1 MRTPLLLACFA
12 LTVVGCSRN
21 EPKDEQTGSAASS
34 EQKTIETSDI
44 ACNNEK
50 ATSAIHS
57 YLVNRIDQHA
67 KKQSDIIQQQAG
79 TVVDMTILQNGLS
92 QVAINLE
99 GVNGSNGKCQATVSF
114 NMPQAQLDNADKIY
128 TRLKMPVAAE
138 QIVSRGYQ
146 LQNSTLVANNV
157 GFGLSASGTNYQVN
171 STTGDD
177 VIGLV
182 GEIMANSALAQT
194 LTQPS
199 NTPLAGSSA
208 GAIPVLPPVTS
219 KPSVAANNSQ
229 TSTTKPV
236 KKQTTEKPKT
246 NSEKNNSKKNNSEKT
261 KTDVTTT
268 TSAKKNTQSDSA
280 DKKSV
285 KKSESTTSDSAD
297 KKSVKKSESTTSNA
311 DTKSTATKSAASTG
325 NSTEKSTKS
334 VSHEKVPTDTNV
346 KLTIEE
352 KNEQY

>member
-1 MRTPLLLACFA
+1 MSMIFPQNTLSKKMRTPLLMACFA

-21 EPKDEQTGSAASS
+21 EQKDGQTGSAASS
-34 EQKTIETSDI
+34 EQQPIETSDI

-57 YLVNRIDQHA
+57 YLVNRIDQQA

-99 GVNGSNGKCQATVSF
+99 SVNGSNGKCQATVSF

-138 QIVSRGYQ
+138 QIASRGYQ
-146 LQNSTLVANNV
+146 LQNSTLVANPV
-157 GFGLSASGTNYQVN
+157 GFGLSASGANYQVN

-208 GAIPVLPPVTS
+208 GAIPVVPTVTS

-229 TSTTKPV
+229 NSTTKPV
-236 KKQTTEKPKT
+236 KKQTTEEPKT
-246 NSEKNNSKKNNSEKT
+246 DSEKNDSEKT
-261 KTDVTTT
+261 KTDVNNN
-268 TSAKKNTQSDSA
+268 TSDKKNTQSDSA
-280 DKKSV
+280 DKISD
-285 KKSESTTSDSAD
+285 KKSEP
-297 KKSVKKSESTTSNA
+297 TTSNA
-311 DTKSTATKSAASTG
+311 DTKSTKP
-325 NSTEKSTKS
+325 

>member
-1 MRTPLLLACFA
+1 MSMIFPQNTLSKKMRTPLLLACFA
-12 LTVVGCSRN
+12 LAVVGCSRN
-21 EPKDEQTGSAASS
+21 EQKDGQTGSAASS
-34 EQKTIETSDI
+34 EQQPIETSDI

-57 YLVNRIDQHA
+57 YLVNRIDQQA

-99 GVNGSNGKCQATVSF
+99 SVNGSNGKCQATVSF

-138 QIVSRGYQ
+138 QIASRGYQ
-146 LQNSTLVANNV
+146 LQNSTLVANPV
-157 GFGLSASGTNYQVN
+157 GFGLSASGANYQVN

-208 GAIPVLPPVTS
+208 GAIAVLPPVTS
-219 KPSVAANNSQ
+219 RPSVAANNSQ
-229 TSTTKPV
+229 NSTTKPV
-236 KKQTTEKPKT
+236 KKQTTEQPKT
-246 NSEKNNSKKNNSEKT
+246 GSEKT
-261 KTDVTTT
+261 KTDVNNN
-268 TSAKKNTQSDSA
+268 TSDKKNTQSDSA
-280 DKKSV
+280 DKISD
-285 KKSESTTSDSAD
+285 KKSEP
-297 KKSVKKSESTTSNA
+297 TTSNA
-311 DTKSTATKSAASTG
+311 DSKSTATKSAAST
-325 NSTEKSTKS
+325 SRDKSTKS

>member
-1 MRTPLLLACFA
+1 MSMIFPQNTLSKKMRMPLLLACFV

-21 EPKDEQTGSAASS
+21 EQKDGQTGSTASS
-34 EQKTIETSDI
+34 EQQPIETSDI
-44 ACNNEK
+44 ACNNDK

-57 YLVNRIDQHA
+57 YLVNRIDQQA

-79 TVVDMTILQNGLS
+79 TVVDMSILQNGLS

-99 GVNGSNGKCQATVSF
+99 SVKGSNGKCQATVSF

-138 QIVSRGYQ
+138 QIASRGYQ

-157 GFGLSASGTNYQVN
+157 GFGLSASGANYQVTSN
-171 STTGDD
+171 TGDD

-208 GAIPVLPPVTS
+208 GAIAVLPPVTS
-219 KPSVAANNSQ
+219 RPSVAANNSQ

-236 KKQTTEKPKT
+236 KKQTTEQPKT
-246 NSEKNNSKKNNSEKT
+246 DSEKNDSEKT
-261 KTDVTTT
+261 KTDVTN
-268 TSAKKNTQSDSA
+268 TSDKKNTQSDSA
-280 DKKSV
+280 DKISD
-285 KKSESTTSDSAD
+285 KKSEP
-297 KKSVKKSESTTSNA
+297 TTSNA
-311 DTKSTATKSAASTG
+311 DSKSTATKSAAST
-325 NSTEKSTKS
+325 SVDKSTKS

>member
-1 MRTPLLLACFA
+1 MSMIFPQNTLSKKMRTPLLLACFA
-12 LTVVGCSRN
+12 LAVVGCSRN
-21 EPKDEQTGSAASS
+21 EQKDGQTGSAASS
-34 EQKTIETSDI
+34 EQQPIETSDI

-57 YLVNRIDQHA
+57 YLVNRIDQQA

-99 GVNGSNGKCQATVSF
+99 SVNGSNGKCQATVSF

-138 QIVSRGYQ
+138 QIASRGYQ
-146 LQNSTLVANNV
+146 LQNSTLVANPV
-157 GFGLSASGTNYQVN
+157 GFGLSASGANYQVN

-208 GAIPVLPPVTS
+208 GAIPVVPTVTS

-229 TSTTKPV
+229 NSTTKPV
-236 KKQTTEKPKT
+236 KKQTTEEPKT
-246 NSEKNNSKKNNSEKT
+246 DSEKNDSEKT
-261 KTDVTTT
+261 KTDVTTIP
-268 TSAKKNTQSDSA
+268 AKKNTA
-280 DKKSV
+280 
-285 KKSESTTSDSAD
+285 SDSAD

-311 DTKSTATKSAASTG
+311 DS
-325 NSTEKSTKS
+325 KSTKP

>member
-21 EPKDEQTGSAASS
+21 EQKDEQTGSATSS
-34 EQKTIETSDI
+34 EQQTIETSDI

-57 YLVNRIDQHA
+57 YLVNRIDQQA

-79 TVVDMTILQNGLS
+79 TIVDMSILQNGLS

-99 GVNGSNGKCQATVSF
+99 SVNGSNGKCQATVSF

-138 QIVSRGYQ
+138 QIASRGYQ

-157 GFGLSASGTNYQVN
+157 GFGLSASGANYQVN

-208 GAIPVLPPVTS
+208 GDIAVLPPVTS

-236 KKQTTEKPKT
+236 KKQSTEEPKT
-246 NSEKNNSKKNNSEKT
+246 DSEKNDSET
-261 KTDVTTT
+261 IKTDLTT
-268 TSAKKNTQSDSA
+268 TSDKKNTASDSA

-285 KKSESTTSDSAD
+285 KKSEA
-297 KKSVKKSESTTSNA
+297 TTSNA
-311 DTKSTATKSAASTG
+311 DTKSTATKSAAST
-325 NSTEKSTKS
+325 STDKSTKS

>member
-1 MRTPLLLACFA
+1 MSMIFPQNTLSKKMRTPLLLACFA

-21 EPKDEQTGSAASS
+21 EQKDEQTGSAASS

-57 YLVNRIDQHA
+57 YLVNRIDQQA

-79 TVVDMTILQNGLS
+79 TIVDMSILQNGLS

-99 GVNGSNGKCQATVSF
+99 SVNGSNGKCQATVSF
-114 NMPQAQLDNADKIY
+114 NMPQAQLDNTDKIY

-138 QIVSRGYQ
+138 QIASRGYQ

-157 GFGLSASGTNYQVN
+157 GFGLSASGANYQVN

-208 GAIPVLPPVTS
+208 GAIPVVPTVTS

-229 TSTTKPV
+229 NSTTKPV
-236 KKQTTEKPKT
+236 KKQTTEEPKT
-246 NSEKNNSKKNNSEKT
+246 DSEKNDSEKT

-268 TSAKKNTQSDSA
+268 SDKKNTASDSA
-280 DKKSV
+280 DKISV
-285 KKSESTTSDSAD
+285 KKSESTTA
-297 KKSVKKSESTTSNA
+297 NA
-311 DTKSTATKSAASTG
+311 DTKSTATKSAAST
-325 NSTEKSTKS
+325 STDKSTKS

>member
-12 LTVVGCSRN
+12 LAVVGCSRN
-21 EPKDEQTGSAASS
+21 EQKDEQTGSAASS

-57 YLVNRIDQHA
+57 YLVNRIDQQA

-79 TVVDMTILQNGLS
+79 TMVDMTILQNGLS

-99 GVNGSNGKCQATVSF
+99 SVNGSNGKCQATVSF

-138 QIVSRGYQ
+138 QITSRGYQ

-157 GFGLSASGTNYQVN
+157 GFGLSASGANYQVN

-208 GAIPVLPPVTS
+208 GAIPVVPPVTS

-236 KKQTTEKPKT
+236 KKETTEKPKT
-246 NSEKNNSKKNNSEKT
+246 NSEKNSSDKT

-268 TSAKKNTQSDSA
+268 SDKKNTA
-280 DKKSV
+280 
-285 KKSESTTSDSAD
+285 SDSAD

-311 DTKSTATKSAASTG
+311 DTKSTKP
-325 NSTEKSTKS
+325 

>member
-1 MRTPLLLACFA
+1 MSMIFPQNTLSKKMRTPLLLACFA
-12 LTVVGCSRN
+12 LAVVGCSRN
-21 EPKDEQTGSAASS
+21 EQKDEQTGSTASS
-34 EQKTIETSDI
+34 EQKPIETSDI

-57 YLVNRIDQHA
+57 YLVNRIDQQA

-99 GVNGSNGKCQATVSF
+99 SVNGSNGKCQATVSF

-138 QIVSRGYQ
+138 QIASRGYQ

-157 GFGLSASGTNYQVN
+157 GFGLSASGANYQVN

-208 GAIPVLPPVTS
+208 GAIPVVPTVTS

-229 TSTTKPV
+229 NSTTKPV
-236 KKQTTEKPKT
+236 KKQTTEEPKT
-246 NSEKNNSKKNNSEKT
+246 DSEKNDSEKT

-268 TSAKKNTQSDSA
+268 SDKKNTASDSA
-280 DKKSV
+280 DKISD
-285 KKSESTTSDSAD
+285 KKSESTTA
-297 KKSVKKSESTTSNA
+297 NA
-311 DTKSTATKSAASTG
+311 DSKSTATKSAAST
-325 NSTEKSTKS
+325 STDKSTKS

>member
-1 MRTPLLLACFA
+1 MSMIFPQNTLSKKMRTPLLLACFA

-21 EPKDEQTGSAASS
+21 EQKDEQTGSAASS
-34 EQKTIETSDI
+34 EQQTIETSDI

-57 YLVNRIDQHA
+57 YLVNRIDQQA

-99 GVNGSNGKCQATVSF
+99 SVNGSNGKCQATVSF

-138 QIVSRGYQ
+138 QIASRGYQ

-157 GFGLSASGTNYQVN
+157 GFGLSASGANYQVN

-208 GAIPVLPPVTS
+208 GAIPVVPTVTS

-229 TSTTKPV
+229 NSTTKPV
-236 KKQTTEKPKT
+236 KKQTTEEPKT
-246 NSEKNNSKKNNSEKT
+246 DSEKNDSEKT

-268 TSAKKNTQSDSA
+268 SDKKNTASDSA

-285 KKSESTTSDSAD
+285 KKSESTTA
-297 KKSVKKSESTTSNA
+297 NA
-311 DTKSTATKSAASTG
+311 DTKSTATKSAAST
-325 NSTEKSTKS
+325 STDKSTKP

>member
-1 MRTPLLLACFA
+1 MSMIFPQNTLSKKMRTPLLLACFA
-12 LTVVGCSRN
+12 LAVVGCSRN
-21 EPKDEQTGSAASS
+21 EQKDEQTGSAASS

-57 YLVNRIDQHA
+57 YLVNRIDQQA
-67 KKQSDIIQQQAG
+67 KNQSDIIQQQAG
-79 TVVDMTILQNGLS
+79 TIVDMSILQNGLS

-99 GVNGSNGKCQATVSF
+99 SVNGSNGKCQATVSF

-138 QIVSRGYQ
+138 QIASRGYQ

-157 GFGLSASGTNYQVN
+157 GFGLSASGANYQVN

-208 GAIPVLPPVTS
+208 GAIPVVPTVTS

-229 TSTTKPV
+229 NSTTKPV
-236 KKQTTEKPKT
+236 KKQTTEEPKT
-246 NSEKNNSKKNNSEKT
+246 DSEKNDSEKT

-268 TSAKKNTQSDSA
+268 SDKKNTASDSA

-285 KKSESTTSDSAD
+285 KKSESTTA
-297 KKSVKKSESTTSNA
+297 NA
-311 DTKSTATKSAASTG
+311 DTKSTATKSAAST
-325 NSTEKSTKS
+325 STDKSTKS

>member
-1 MRTPLLLACFA
+1 MSMIFPQNTLSKKMRMPLLLACFA

-21 EPKDEQTGSAASS
+21 EQKDGQTGSTASS
-34 EQKTIETSDI
+34 EQQPIETSDI
-44 ACNNEK
+44 ACNNDK
-50 ATSAIHS
+50 ATDAIHS
-57 YLVNRIDQHA
+57 YLVNRIDQQA

-79 TVVDMTILQNGLS
+79 TMVDMTILQNGLS

-99 GVNGSNGKCQATVSF
+99 SVKGSNGKCQATVSF

-138 QIVSRGYQ
+138 QIASRGYQ

-157 GFGLSASGTNYQVN
+157 GFGLSASGANYQVN

-229 TSTTKPV
+229 NSTTKPV
-236 KKQTTEKPKT
+236 KKQTTEQPKT
-246 NSEKNNSKKNNSEKT
+246 GSEKT
-261 KTDVTTT
+261 KTDVTN
-268 TSAKKNTQSDSA
+268 TSDKKNTQSDSA
-280 DKKSV
+280 DKISD
-285 KKSESTTSDSAD
+285 KKSEA
-297 KKSVKKSESTTSNA
+297 TTSNA
-311 DTKSTATKSAASTG
+311 DSKSTATKSAAST
-325 NSTEKSTKS
+325 SVDKSTKP

-346 KLTIEE
+346 KLTIAE

>member
-1 MRTPLLLACFA
+1 MSMIFPQNTLSKKMLTPLLLACFA

-21 EPKDEQTGSAASS
+21 EQKDEQTGSAASS

-57 YLVNRIDQHA
+57 YLVNRIDQQA

-79 TVVDMTILQNGLS
+79 TIVDMTILQNGLS

-99 GVNGSNGKCQATVSF
+99 SVNGSNGKCQATVSF

-138 QIVSRGYQ
+138 QIASRGYQ

-157 GFGLSASGTNYQVN
+157 GFGLSASGANYQVN

-208 GAIPVLPPVTS
+208 GAIAVLPPVTS

-229 TSTTKPV
+229 NSTTKPV
-236 KKQTTEKPKT
+236 KKQATEKPKT
-246 NSEKNNSKKNNSEKT
+246 NSEKNNSEKT
-261 KTDVTTT
+261 KTDVNNN
-268 TSAKKNTQSDSA
+268 TSDKKNTQSDSA
-280 DKKSV
+280 DKISV
-285 KKSESTTSDSAD
+285 KKP
-297 KKSVKKSESTTSNA
+297 ESTTSNA
-311 DTKSTATKSAASTG
+311 DSKSTATKSAAST
-325 NSTEKSTKS
+325 SVDKSTKS

>member
-1 MRTPLLLACFA
+1 MACFTLA
-12 LTVVGCSRN
+12 VVGCSRN

-34 EQKTIETSDI
+34 EQKPIETPDI

-57 YLVNRIDQHA
+57 YLVNRIDQQA

-99 GVNGSNGKCQATVSF
+99 GVNGRNGKCQATVSF

-208 GAIPVLPPVTS
+208 GAIAVLPPVTS
-219 KPSVAANNSQ
+219 RPSVAANNSQ
-229 TSTTKPV
+229 NSTTKPV
-236 KKQTTEKPKT
+236 KKQTTEKPKN
-246 NSEKNNSKKNNSEKT
+246 NSEKNNSEKT

-268 TSAKKNTQSDSA
+268 TSAKKNTP
-280 DKKSV
+280 
-285 KKSESTTSDSAD
+285 SDSAD

-311 DTKSTATKSAASTG
+311 DTKSTATKPTASTG

>member
-1 MRTPLLLACFA
+1 MSMIFPQNTLSKKMRTPLLLACFA
-12 LTVVGCSRN
+12 LAVVGCSRN
-21 EPKDEQTGSAASS
+21 EQKDGQTGSAASS
-34 EQKTIETSDI
+34 EQQPIETSDI

-57 YLVNRIDQHA
+57 YLVNRIDQQA

-99 GVNGSNGKCQATVSF
+99 SVNGSNGKCQATVSF

-138 QIVSRGYQ
+138 QIASRGYQ
-146 LQNSTLVANNV
+146 LQNSTLVANPV
-157 GFGLSASGTNYQVN
+157 GFGLSASGANYQVN

-208 GAIPVLPPVTS
+208 GAIPVVPTVTS

-229 TSTTKPV
+229 NSTTKPV
-236 KKQTTEKPKT
+236 KKQTTEEPKT
-246 NSEKNNSKKNNSEKT
+246 DSEKNDSEKT
-261 KTDVTTT
+261 KTDVNNN
-268 TSAKKNTQSDSA
+268 TSDKKNTQSDSA
-280 DKKSV
+280 DKISD
-285 KKSESTTSDSAD
+285 KKSEP
-297 KKSVKKSESTTSNA
+297 TTSNA
-311 DTKSTATKSAASTG
+311 DSKSTATKSAASTG
-325 NSTEKSTKS
+325 NSTDKSTKP

>member
-1 MRTPLLLACFA
+1 MSMIFPQNTLSKKMRTPLLLACFA

-21 EPKDEQTGSAASS
+21 EQKDEQTGSAASS

-57 YLVNRIDQHA
+57 YLVNRIDQQA

-79 TVVDMTILQNGLS
+79 TIVDMSILQNGLS

-99 GVNGSNGKCQATVSF
+99 SVNGNNGKCQATVSF

-138 QIVSRGYQ
+138 QIASRGYQ

-157 GFGLSASGTNYQVN
+157 GFGLSASGANYQVN

-208 GAIPVLPPVTS
+208 GAIPVVPTVTS

-229 TSTTKPV
+229 NSTTKPV
-236 KKQTTEKPKT
+236 KKQTTEEPKT
-246 NSEKNNSKKNNSEKT
+246 DSEKNDSEKT

-268 TSAKKNTQSDSA
+268 SDKKNTA
-280 DKKSV
+280 
-285 KKSESTTSDSAD
+285 SDSAD

-311 DTKSTATKSAASTG
+311 DTKSTATKSAAST
-325 NSTEKSTKS
+325 STDKSTKS

>member
-1 MRTPLLLACFA
+1 MSMIFPQNTLSKKMRTPLLLACFA
-12 LTVVGCSRN
+12 LAVVGCSRN
-21 EPKDEQTGSAASS
+21 EQKDGQTGSAASS
-34 EQKTIETSDI
+34 EQQPIETSDI

-57 YLVNRIDQHA
+57 YLVNRIDQQA
-67 KKQSDIIQQQAG
+67 KKQSNIIQQQAG
-79 TVVDMTILQNGLS
+79 TMVDMTILQNGLS

-99 GVNGSNGKCQATVSF
+99 SVNGSNGKCQATVSF

-138 QIVSRGYQ
+138 QIASRGYQ

-157 GFGLSASGTNYQVN
+157 GFGLSASGANYQVN

-208 GAIPVLPPVTS
+208 GAIPVVPTVTS

-229 TSTTKPV
+229 NSTTKPV
-236 KKQTTEKPKT
+236 KKQTTEEPKT
-246 NSEKNNSKKNNSEKT
+246 DSEKNDSEKT

-268 TSAKKNTQSDSA
+268 SDKKNTASDSA

-285 KKSESTTSDSAD
+285 KKSESTTA
-297 KKSVKKSESTTSNA
+297 NA
-311 DTKSTATKSAASTG
+311 DTKSTATKSAAST
-325 NSTEKSTKS
+325 STDKSTKS

>member
-1 MRTPLLLACFA
+1 MSMIFPQNTLSKKMRTPLLLACFA
-12 LTVVGCSRN
+12 LAVVGCSRN
-21 EPKDEQTGSAASS
+21 EQKDEQTGSAASS

-57 YLVNRIDQHA
+57 YLVNRIDQQA

-79 TVVDMTILQNGLS
+79 TVVDMSILQNGLS

-99 GVNGSNGKCQATVSF
+99 SVNGSNGKCQATVSF

-138 QIVSRGYQ
+138 QIASRGYQ

-157 GFGLSASGTNYQVN
+157 GFGLSASGANYQVN

-208 GAIPVLPPVTS
+208 GAIPVVPTVTS

-229 TSTTKPV
+229 NSTTKPV
-236 KKQTTEKPKT
+236 KKQTTEEPKT
-246 NSEKNNSKKNNSEKT
+246 DSEKNDSEKT

-268 TSAKKNTQSDSA
+268 SDKKNTASDSA
-280 DKKSV
+280 DKISD
-285 KKSESTTSDSAD
+285 KKSESTTA
-297 KKSVKKSESTTSNA
+297 NA
-311 DTKSTATKSAASTG
+311 DTKSTATKSAAST
-325 NSTEKSTKS
+325 STDKSTKS

>member
-1 MRTPLLLACFA
+1 MSMIFPQNTLSKKMLTPLLLACFA

-21 EPKDEQTGSAASS
+21 EQKDEQTGSTASS
-34 EQKTIETSDI
+34 EQKPIETSDI

-57 YLVNRIDQHA
+57 YLVNRIDQQA

-99 GVNGSNGKCQATVSF
+99 SVNGSNGKCQATVSF

-138 QIVSRGYQ
+138 QIASRGYQ

-157 GFGLSASGTNYQVN
+157 GFGLSASGANYQVN

-208 GAIPVLPPVTS
+208 GAIPVVPTVTS

-229 TSTTKPV
+229 NSTTKPV
-236 KKQTTEKPKT
+236 KKQTTEEPKT
-246 NSEKNNSKKNNSEKT
+246 DSEKNDSEKT

-268 TSAKKNTQSDSA
+268 SDKKNTASDSA

-285 KKSESTTSDSAD
+285 KKSESTTA
-297 KKSVKKSESTTSNA
+297 NA
-311 DTKSTATKSAASTG
+311 DTKSTATKSAAST
-325 NSTEKSTKS
+325 STEKSTKS

>member
-1 MRTPLLLACFA
+1 MSMIFPQNTLSKKMRTPLLMACFA

-21 EPKDEQTGSAASS
+21 EQKDEQTGSAASS

-57 YLVNRIDQHA
+57 YLVNRIDQQA

-79 TVVDMTILQNGLS
+79 TIVDMTILQNGLS

-99 GVNGSNGKCQATVSF
+99 SVNGSNGKCQATVSF

-138 QIVSRGYQ
+138 QIASRGYQ

-157 GFGLSASGTNYQVN
+157 GFGLSASGANYQVN

-208 GAIPVLPPVTS
+208 GAIPVVPTVTS

-236 KKQTTEKPKT
+236 KKQSTEEPKT
-246 NSEKNNSKKNNSEKT
+246 DSEKNDSET
-261 KTDVTTT
+261 IKTDLTT
-268 TSAKKNTQSDSA
+268 TSDKKNTASDSA

-285 KKSESTTSDSAD
+285 KKSEA
-297 KKSVKKSESTTSNA
+297 TTSNA
-311 DTKSTATKSAASTG
+311 DTKSTATKSAAST
-325 NSTEKSTKS
+325 STDKSTKS

>member
-1 MRTPLLLACFA
+1 MSMIFPQNTLSKKMRTPLLLACFA

-21 EPKDEQTGSAASS
+21 EQKDEQTGSAASS

-57 YLVNRIDQHA
+57 YLVNRIDQQA

-79 TVVDMTILQNGLS
+79 TMVDMTILQNGLS

-99 GVNGSNGKCQATVSF
+99 SVNGSNGKCQATVSF

-128 TRLKMPVAAE
+128 SRLKMPVAAE
-138 QIVSRGYQ
+138 QITSRGYQ

-208 GAIPVLPPVTS
+208 GAIAVLPPVTS

-229 TSTTKPV
+229 NSTTKPV

-246 NSEKNNSKKNNSEKT
+246 NSEKT

-268 TSAKKNTQSDSA
+268 SDKKNTASDSA

-285 KKSESTTSDSAD
+285 KKSESTTA
-297 KKSVKKSESTTSNA
+297 NA
-311 DTKSTATKSAASTG
+311 DTKSTATKSAAST
-325 NSTEKSTKS
+325 STDKSTKS

>member
-1 MRTPLLLACFA
+1 MSMIFPQNTLSKKMRTPLLLACFA

-21 EPKDEQTGSAASS
+21 EQKDEQTGSAASS
-34 EQKTIETSDI
+34 EQKSIETSDI

-57 YLVNRIDQHA
+57 YLVNRIDQQA

-99 GVNGSNGKCQATVSF
+99 SVNGSNGKCQATVSF

-138 QIVSRGYQ
+138 QIASRGYQ

-157 GFGLSASGTNYQVN
+157 GFGLSASGANYQVN

-208 GAIPVLPPVTS
+208 GAIPVVPTVTS

-229 TSTTKPV
+229 NSTTKPV
-236 KKQTTEKPKT
+236 KKQTTEEQKT
-246 NSEKNNSKKNNSEKT
+246 DSEKNDSEKT

-268 TSAKKNTQSDSA
+268 SDKKNTASDSA

-285 KKSESTTSDSAD
+285 KKSESTTA
-297 KKSVKKSESTTSNA
+297 NA
-311 DTKSTATKSAASTG
+311 DTKSTATKSAAST
-325 NSTEKSTKS
+325 STDKSTKS

>member
-1 MRTPLLLACFA
+1 MSMIFPQNTLSKKMRTPLLLACFA
-12 LTVVGCSRN
+12 LAVVGCSRN
-21 EPKDEQTGSAASS
+21 EQKDEQTGSAASS

-57 YLVNRIDQHA
+57 YLVNRIDQQA

-99 GVNGSNGKCQATVSF
+99 SVNGSNGKCQATVSF

-138 QIVSRGYQ
+138 QIASRGYQ

-157 GFGLSASGTNYQVN
+157 GFGLSASGANYQVN

-208 GAIPVLPPVTS
+208 GDIAVLPPVTS

-236 KKQTTEKPKT
+236 KKQSTEEPKT
-246 NSEKNNSKKNNSEKT
+246 DSEKNDSET
-261 KTDVTTT
+261 IKTDLTT
-268 TSAKKNTQSDSA
+268 TSDKKNTASDSA

-285 KKSESTTSDSAD
+285 KKSEA
-297 KKSVKKSESTTSNA
+297 TTSNA
-311 DTKSTATKSAASTG
+311 DTKSTATKSAAST
-325 NSTEKSTKS
+325 STDKSTKS

>member
-1 MRTPLLLACFA
+1 MSMIFPQNTLSKKMRTPLLLACFA
-12 LTVVGCSRN
+12 LAVVGCSRN
-21 EPKDEQTGSAASS
+21 EQKDEQTGSAASS
-34 EQKTIETSDI
+34 EQQPIETSDI
-44 ACNNEK
+44 ACNNDK

-57 YLVNRIDQHA
+57 YLVNRIDQQA

-79 TVVDMTILQNGLS
+79 TVVDMSILQNGLS

-99 GVNGSNGKCQATVSF
+99 SVNGSNGKCQATVLF

-128 TRLKMPVAAE
+128 TRLKIPVAAE
-138 QIVSRGYQ
+138 QIASRGYQ

-157 GFGLSASGTNYQVN
+157 GFGLSASGANYQVN

-208 GAIPVLPPVTS
+208 GAIPVVPTVTS

-229 TSTTKPV
+229 NSTTKPV
-236 KKQTTEKPKT
+236 KKQTTEEPKT
-246 NSEKNNSKKNNSEKT
+246 DSEKNDSEKT

-268 TSAKKNTQSDSA
+268 SDKKNTASDSA
-280 DKKSV
+280 DKISD
-285 KKSESTTSDSAD
+285 KKSESTTA
-297 KKSVKKSESTTSNA
+297 NA
-311 DTKSTATKSAASTG
+311 DTKSTATKSAAST
-325 NSTEKSTKS
+325 STDKSTKS

>member
-1 MRTPLLLACFA
+1 MSMIFPQNTLSKKMRTPLLLACFA
-12 LTVVGCSRN
+12 LAVVGCSRN
-21 EPKDEQTGSAASS
+21 EQKDGQTGSAASS
-34 EQKTIETSDI
+34 EQQPIETSDI

-57 YLVNRIDQHA
+57 YLVNRIDQQA

-99 GVNGSNGKCQATVSF
+99 SVNGSNGKCQATVSF

-138 QIVSRGYQ
+138 QIASRGYQ
-146 LQNSTLVANNV
+146 LQNSTLVANPV
-157 GFGLSASGTNYQVN
+157 GFGLSASGANYQVN

-208 GAIPVLPPVTS
+208 GAIPVVPTVTS

-229 TSTTKPV
+229 NSTTKPV
-236 KKQTTEKPKT
+236 KKQTTEEPKT
-246 NSEKNNSKKNNSEKT
+246 DSEKNDSEKT

-268 TSAKKNTQSDSA
+268 SDKKNTA
-280 DKKSV
+280 
-285 KKSESTTSDSAD
+285 SDSAD

-311 DTKSTATKSAASTG
+311 DTKSTKP
-325 NSTEKSTKS
+325 

>member
-1 MRTPLLLACFA
+1 MSMIFPQNTLSKKMRTPLLLACFA

-21 EPKDEQTGSAASS
+21 EQKDEQTGSAASS

-57 YLVNRIDQHA
+57 YLVNRIDQQA

-79 TVVDMTILQNGLS
+79 TIVDMSILQNGLS

-99 GVNGSNGKCQATVSF
+99 SVNGSNGKCQATVSF

-138 QIVSRGYQ
+138 QIASRGYQ

-157 GFGLSASGTNYQVN
+157 GFGLSASGANYQVN

-208 GAIPVLPPVTS
+208 GAIPVVPTVTS

-229 TSTTKPV
+229 NSTTKPV
-236 KKQTTEKPKT
+236 KKQTTEEPKT
-246 NSEKNNSKKNNSEKT
+246 DSEKNDSEKT

-268 TSAKKNTQSDSA
+268 SDKKNTASDSA
-280 DKKSV
+280 DKISD
-285 KKSESTTSDSAD
+285 KKSEP
-297 KKSVKKSESTTSNA
+297 TTSNA
-311 DTKSTATKSAASTG
+311 DSKSTATKSAAST
-325 NSTEKSTKS
+325 STDKSTKS

>member
-1 MRTPLLLACFA
+1 MSMIFPQNTLSKKMRTPLLLACFA
-12 LTVVGCSRN
+12 LAVVGCSRN
-21 EPKDEQTGSAASS
+21 EQKDGQTGSAASS
-34 EQKTIETSDI
+34 EQQPIETSDI

-57 YLVNRIDQHA
+57 YLVNRIDQQA

-99 GVNGSNGKCQATVSF
+99 SVNGSNGKCQATVSF

-138 QIVSRGYQ
+138 QIASRGYQ
-146 LQNSTLVANNV
+146 LQNSTLVANPV
-157 GFGLSASGTNYQVN
+157 GFGLSASGANYQVN

-208 GAIPVLPPVTS
+208 GAIPVVPT
-219 KPSVAANNSQ
+219 
-229 TSTTKPV
+229 
-236 KKQTTEKPKT
+236 
-246 NSEKNNSKKNNSEKT
+246 
-261 KTDVTTT
+261 VTTIP
-268 TSAKKNTQSDSA
+268 AKKNTA
-280 DKKSV
+280 
-285 KKSESTTSDSAD
+285 SDSAD

-311 DTKSTATKSAASTG
+311 DSKSTATKPAASTG
-325 NSTEKSTKS
+325 NSTDKSTKP

>member
-1 MRTPLLLACFA
+1 MSMIFPQNTLSKKMRTPLLLACFA

-21 EPKDEQTGSAASS
+21 EQKDEQTGSAASS

-57 YLVNRIDQHA
+57 YLVNRIDQQA

-79 TVVDMTILQNGLS
+79 TIVDMSILQNGLS

-99 GVNGSNGKCQATVSF
+99 SVNGSNGKCQATVSF

-138 QIVSRGYQ
+138 QIASRGYQ
-146 LQNSTLVANNV
+146 LQNSTLVANSV
-157 GFGLSASGTNYQVN
+157 GFGLSASGANYQVN

-208 GAIPVLPPVTS
+208 GAIPVVPTVTS

-229 TSTTKPV
+229 NSTTKPV
-236 KKQTTEKPKT
+236 KKQSTEEPKT
-246 NSEKNNSKKNNSEKT
+246 NSEKNDSET
-261 KTDVTTT
+261 IKTDVTTT
-268 TSAKKNTQSDSA
+268 TSANKNTPSDST

-285 KKSESTTSDSAD
+285 KKSEA
-297 KKSVKKSESTTSNA
+297 TTSNA
-311 DTKSTATKSAASTG
+311 DTKSTATKSAAST
-325 NSTEKSTKS
+325 STDKSTKP

>member
-1 MRTPLLLACFA
+1 MSMIFPQNTLSKKMRTPLLLACFA
-12 LTVVGCSRN
+12 LAVVGCSRN
-21 EPKDEQTGSAASS
+21 EQKDAQTGSAASS

-57 YLVNRIDQHA
+57 YLVNRIDQQA

-128 TRLKMPVAAE
+128 TRLKMPAAAE
-138 QIVSRGYQ
+138 QIASRGYQ
-146 LQNSTLVANNV
+146 LQNSTLVANPV
-157 GFGLSASGTNYQVN
+157 GFGLSASGANYQVN

-208 GAIPVLPPVTS
+208 GAIPVVPTVTS

-229 TSTTKPV
+229 NSTTKPV
-236 KKQTTEKPKT
+236 KKQTTEEPKT
-246 NSEKNNSKKNNSEKT
+246 DSEKNDSEKT

-268 TSAKKNTQSDSA
+268 SDKKNTASDSA
-280 DKKSV
+280 DKISD
-285 KKSESTTSDSAD
+285 KKSESTTA
-297 KKSVKKSESTTSNA
+297 NA
-311 DTKSTATKSAASTG
+311 DTKSTATKSAAST
-325 NSTEKSTKS
+325 STDKSTKP

-346 KLTIEE
+346 KLTIEG

>member
-1 MRTPLLLACFA
+1 MSMIFPQNTLSKKMRTPLLLACFA
-12 LTVVGCSRN
+12 LAVVGCSRN
-21 EPKDEQTGSAASS
+21 EQKDGQTGSAASS
-34 EQKTIETSDI
+34 EQQPIETSDI
-44 ACNNEK
+44 ACNNDK

-57 YLVNRIDQHA
+57 YLVNRIDQQA

-99 GVNGSNGKCQATVSF
+99 SVNGSNGKCQATVSF

-138 QIVSRGYQ
+138 QIASRGYQ
-146 LQNSTLVANNV
+146 LQNSTLVANPV
-157 GFGLSASGTNYQVN
+157 GFGLSASGANYQVN

-208 GAIPVLPPVTS
+208 GAIPVVPTVTS

-229 TSTTKPV
+229 NSTTKPV

-246 NSEKNNSKKNNSEKT
+246 GSEKTNSEKT
-261 KTDVTTT
+261 KTDVTTIP
-268 TSAKKNTQSDSA
+268 AKKNTA
-280 DKKSV
+280 
-285 KKSESTTSDSAD
+285 SDSAD

-311 DTKSTATKSAASTG
+311 DTKSTKP
-325 NSTEKSTKS
+325 

>member
-1 MRTPLLLACFA
+1 MSMIFPQNTLSKKMRTPLLLACFA

-21 EPKDEQTGSAASS
+21 EQKDAQTGSAASS
-34 EQKTIETSDI
+34 EQQPIETSDI
-44 ACNNEK
+44 ACNNDK

-57 YLVNRIDQHA
+57 YLVNRIDQQA

-92 QVAINLE
+92 QVAVNLE
-99 GVNGSNGKCQATVSF
+99 SVNGSNGKCQATVSF

-138 QIVSRGYQ
+138 QIASRGYQ
-146 LQNSTLVANNV
+146 LQNSTLVANPV
-157 GFGLSASGTNYQVN
+157 GFGLSASGANYQVN

-208 GAIPVLPPVTS
+208 GTIPVVPTVTS

-229 TSTTKPV
+229 NSTTKPV
-236 KKQTTEKPKT
+236 KKQTTEEPKT
-246 NSEKNNSKKNNSEKT
+246 DSEKNDSEKT

-268 TSAKKNTQSDSA
+268 SDKKNTA
-280 DKKSV
+280 
-285 KKSESTTSDSAD
+285 SDSAD

-311 DTKSTATKSAASTG
+311 DTKSTKP
-325 NSTEKSTKS
+325 

>member
-1 MRTPLLLACFA
+1 MSMIFPQNTLSKKMRTPLLLACFA

-21 EPKDEQTGSAASS
+21 EQKDEQTGSAASS
-34 EQKTIETSDI
+34 EQKPIETSDI

-57 YLVNRIDQHA
+57 YLVNRIDQQA

-99 GVNGSNGKCQATVSF
+99 SVNGSNGKCQATVSF

-138 QIVSRGYQ
+138 QIASRGYQ

-157 GFGLSASGTNYQVN
+157 GFGLSASGANYQVN

-208 GAIPVLPPVTS
+208 GAIPVVPTVTS

-229 TSTTKPV
+229 NSTTKPV
-236 KKQTTEKPKT
+236 KKQTTEEPKT
-246 NSEKNNSKKNNSEKT
+246 DSEKNDSEKT

-268 TSAKKNTQSDSA
+268 SDKKNTASDST

-285 KKSESTTSDSAD
+285 KKSESTTA
-297 KKSVKKSESTTSNA
+297 NA
-311 DTKSTATKSAASTG
+311 DTKSTATKSAAST
-325 NSTEKSTKS
+325 STDKSTKS

>member
-1 MRTPLLLACFA
+1 MSMIFPQNTLSKKMRTPLLLACFA

-21 EPKDEQTGSAASS
+21 EQKDEQTGSAASS

-57 YLVNRIDQHA
+57 YLVNRIDQQA

-79 TVVDMTILQNGLS
+79 TIVDMTILQNGLS

-99 GVNGSNGKCQATVSF
+99 SVNGNNGKCQATVSF
-114 NMPQAQLDNADKIY
+114 NMPQAQLDNTDKIY

-138 QIVSRGYQ
+138 QIASRGYQ

-157 GFGLSASGTNYQVN
+157 GFGLSASGANYQVN

-208 GAIPVLPPVTS
+208 GAIPVVPTVTS

-229 TSTTKPV
+229 NSTTKPV
-236 KKQTTEKPKT
+236 KKQTTEEPKT
-246 NSEKNNSKKNNSEKT
+246 DSEKNDSEKT

-268 TSAKKNTQSDSA
+268 SDKKNTA
-280 DKKSV
+280 
-285 KKSESTTSDSAD
+285 SDSAD

-311 DTKSTATKSAASTG
+311 DTKSTATKSAAST
-325 NSTEKSTKS
+325 STDKSTKS

>member
-1 MRTPLLLACFA
+1 MSMIFPQNTLSKKMRTPLLLACFA
-12 LTVVGCSRN
+12 LAVVGCSRN
-21 EPKDEQTGSAASS
+21 EQKDGQTGSAASS
-34 EQKTIETSDI
+34 EQQPIETSDI

-57 YLVNRIDQHA
+57 YLVNRIDQQA

-99 GVNGSNGKCQATVSF
+99 SVKGSNGKCQATVSF

-138 QIVSRGYQ
+138 QIASRGYQ
-146 LQNSTLVANNV
+146 LQNSTLVANPV
-157 GFGLSASGTNYQVN
+157 GFGLSASGANYQVN

-208 GAIPVLPPVTS
+208 GAIPVVPTVTS

-229 TSTTKPV
+229 NSTTKPV
-236 KKQTTEKPKT
+236 KKQTTEEPKT
-246 NSEKNNSKKNNSEKT
+246 DSEKNDSEKT
-261 KTDVTTT
+261 KTDVTTIP
-268 TSAKKNTQSDSA
+268 AKKNTA
-280 DKKSV
+280 
-285 KKSESTTSDSAD
+285 SDSAD

-311 DTKSTATKSAASTG
+311 DTKSTKP
-325 NSTEKSTKS
+325 

>member
-1 MRTPLLLACFA
+1 MSMIFPQNTLSKKMLTPLLLACFA

-21 EPKDEQTGSAASS
+21 EQKDGQTGSTASS
-34 EQKTIETSDI
+34 EQQPIETSDI
-44 ACNNEK
+44 ACNNDK

-57 YLVNRIDQHA
+57 YLVNRIDQQA

-79 TVVDMTILQNGLS
+79 TMVDMTILQNGLS

-99 GVNGSNGKCQATVSF
+99 SVKGSNGKCQATVSF

-138 QIVSRGYQ
+138 QIASRGYQ

-157 GFGLSASGTNYQVN
+157 GFGLSASGANYQVN

-208 GAIPVLPPVTS
+208 GAIPVVPTVTS

-229 TSTTKPV
+229 NSTTKPV
-236 KKQTTEKPKT
+236 KKQTTEEPKT
-246 NSEKNNSKKNNSEKT
+246 DSEKNDSEKT

-268 TSAKKNTQSDSA
+268 SDKKNTQSDSA
-280 DKKSV
+280 DKISD
-285 KKSESTTSDSAD
+285 KKSESTTA
-297 KKSVKKSESTTSNA
+297 NA
-311 DTKSTATKSAASTG
+311 DTKSTATKSAAST
-325 NSTEKSTKS
+325 STDKSTKS
-334 VSHEKVPTDTNV
+334 VSHEKVPIDTNV

>member
-1 MRTPLLLACFA
+1 MSMIFPQNTLSKKMRTPLLLACFA

-21 EPKDEQTGSAASS
+21 EQKDEQTGSAASS
-34 EQKTIETSDI
+34 EQQPIETSDI

-57 YLVNRIDQHA
+57 YLVNRIDQQA

-79 TVVDMTILQNGLS
+79 TIVDMSILQNGLS

-99 GVNGSNGKCQATVSF
+99 SVNGSNGKCQATVSF

-138 QIVSRGYQ
+138 QITSRGYQ

-157 GFGLSASGTNYQVN
+157 GFGLSASGANYQVN

-208 GAIPVLPPVTS
+208 GAIPVVPTVTS

-229 TSTTKPV
+229 NSTTKPV
-236 KKQTTEKPKT
+236 KKQTTEEPKT
-246 NSEKNNSKKNNSEKT
+246 DSEKNDSEKT

-268 TSAKKNTQSDSA
+268 SDKKNTASDSA
-280 DKKSV
+280 DKISD
-285 KKSESTTSDSAD
+285 KKSEP
-297 KKSVKKSESTTSNA
+297 TTSNA
-311 DTKSTATKSAASTG
+311 DSKSTATKSAAST
-325 NSTEKSTKS
+325 STDKSTKS

>member
-1 MRTPLLLACFA
+1 MSMIFPQNTLSKKMRTPLLLACFA
-12 LTVVGCSRN
+12 LAVVGCSRN
-21 EPKDEQTGSAASS
+21 EQKDEQTGRAASS
-34 EQKTIETSDI
+34 EQQPIETSDI
-44 ACNNEK
+44 ACNNDK

-57 YLVNRIDQHA
+57 YLVNRIDQQA

-92 QVAINLE
+92 QVAVNLE
-99 GVNGSNGKCQATVSF
+99 SVNGSNGKCQATVSF

-138 QIVSRGYQ
+138 QIASRGYQ
-146 LQNSTLVANNV
+146 LQNSTLVANPV
-157 GFGLSASGTNYQVN
+157 GFGLSASGANYQVN

-208 GAIPVLPPVTS
+208 GAIPVVPTVTS

-229 TSTTKPV
+229 NSTTKPV
-236 KKQTTEKPKT
+236 KKQTTEEPKT
-246 NSEKNNSKKNNSEKT
+246 DSEKNDSEKT
-261 KTDVTTT
+261 KTDVTTIP
-268 TSAKKNTQSDSA
+268 AKKNTA
-280 DKKSV
+280 
-285 KKSESTTSDSAD
+285 SDSAD

-311 DTKSTATKSAASTG
+311 DTKSTKP
-325 NSTEKSTKS
+325 

-346 KLTIEE
+346 KLTIEG

>member
-1 MRTPLLLACFA
+1 MSMIFPQNTLSKKMRTPLLLACFA
-12 LTVVGCSRN
+12 LTFVGCSRN
-21 EPKDEQTGSAASS
+21 EQKDEQTGSAASS
-34 EQKTIETSDI
+34 EQQPIETSDI
-44 ACNNEK
+44 ACDNDK

-57 YLVNRIDQHA
+57 YLVNRIDQQA

-79 TVVDMTILQNGLS
+79 TVVDMSILQNGLS

-99 GVNGSNGKCQATVSF
+99 SVNGSNGKCQATVSF

-138 QIVSRGYQ
+138 QIASRGYQ

-199 NTPLAGSSA
+199 NTPLTGSSA
-208 GAIPVLPPVTS
+208 GAIAVLPPVTS
-219 KPSVAANNSQ
+219 RPSVAANNSQ

-236 KKQTTEKPKT
+236 KKQTTEQPKT
-246 NSEKNNSKKNNSEKT
+246 DSEKNDSEKT
-261 KTDVTTT
+261 KTDVNN
-268 TSAKKNTQSDSA
+268 TSDEKNTQSDSA
-280 DKKSV
+280 DKISD
-285 KKSESTTSDSAD
+285 KKSESI
-297 KKSVKKSESTTSNA
+297 TSNA
-311 DTKSTATKSAASTG
+311 DSKSTATKSAAST
-325 NSTEKSTKS
+325 STDKSTKS

>member
-1 MRTPLLLACFA
+1 MSMIFPQNTLSKKMRTPLLLACFA
-12 LTVVGCSRN
+12 LAVVGCSRN
-21 EPKDEQTGSAASS
+21 EQKDGQTGSAASS
-34 EQKTIETSDI
+34 EQKSIETSDI

-57 YLVNRIDQHA
+57 YLVNRIDQQA

-99 GVNGSNGKCQATVSF
+99 SVNGSNGKCQATVSF

-138 QIVSRGYQ
+138 QIASRGYQ

-157 GFGLSASGTNYQVN
+157 GFGLSASGANYQVN

-208 GAIPVLPPVTS
+208 GAIPVVPTVTS

-229 TSTTKPV
+229 TSTTKPF
-236 KKQTTEKPKT
+236 KKQTTEEPKT
-246 NSEKNNSKKNNSEKT
+246 DSEKNDSEKT

-268 TSAKKNTQSDSA
+268 SDKKNTASDSA

-285 KKSESTTSDSAD
+285 KKSESTTA
-297 KKSVKKSESTTSNA
+297 NA
-311 DTKSTATKSAASTG
+311 DTKSTATKSAAGTSTD
-325 NSTEKSTKS
+325 KSTKS

>member
-1 MRTPLLLACFA
+1 MSMIFPQNTLSKKMRTPLLLACFA

-21 EPKDEQTGSAASS
+21 EQKDEQTGSAASS

-50 ATSAIHS
+50 ATDAIHS
-57 YLVNRIDQHA
+57 YLVNRIDQQA

-99 GVNGSNGKCQATVSF
+99 SVNGSNGKCQATVSF

-138 QIVSRGYQ
+138 QITSRGYQ

-157 GFGLSASGTNYQVN
+157 GFGLSASGANYQVN

-208 GAIPVLPPVTS
+208 GAIPVVPTVTS

-229 TSTTKPV
+229 NSTTKPV
-236 KKQTTEKPKT
+236 KKQTTEEPKT
-246 NSEKNNSKKNNSEKT
+246 DSEKNDSEKT

-268 TSAKKNTQSDSA
+268 SDKKNTASDSA
-280 DKKSV
+280 DKISD
-285 KKSESTTSDSAD
+285 KKSESTTA
-297 KKSVKKSESTTSNA
+297 NA
-311 DTKSTATKSAASTG
+311 DTKSTATKSAAST
-325 NSTEKSTKS
+325 STDKSTKS

>member
-21 EPKDEQTGSAASS
+21 EQKDAQTGSAASS

-50 ATSAIHS
+50 ATDAIHS
-57 YLVNRIDQHA
+57 YLVNRIDQQA

-79 TVVDMTILQNGLS
+79 TMVDMTILQNGLS

-99 GVNGSNGKCQATVSF
+99 SVNGNNGKCQATVSF
-114 NMPQAQLDNADKIY
+114 NMPQAQLDNTDKIY

-138 QIVSRGYQ
+138 QIASRGYQ

-157 GFGLSASGTNYQVN
+157 GFGLSASGANYQVN

-208 GAIPVLPPVTS
+208 GAIPVVPTVTS

-229 TSTTKPV
+229 NSTTKPV
-236 KKQTTEKPKT
+236 KKQTTEEPKT
-246 NSEKNNSKKNNSEKT
+246 DSEKNDSEKT

-268 TSAKKNTQSDSA
+268 SDKKNTASDSA

-285 KKSESTTSDSAD
+285 KKSEATTA
-297 KKSVKKSESTTSNA
+297 NA
-311 DTKSTATKSAASTG
+311 DSKSTATKSAAST
-325 NSTEKSTKS
+325 STEKSTKP